1 MASKITSRQMV
12 SVIGHMNP
20 DTDSI
25 CSAIAYANL
34 KRTLTGGNYQARR
47 AGAVNPET
55 QYVLDYF
62 GVEPPIY
69 IDDVRQRV
77 KDIEIKRLDGI
88 TENVS
93 MKKAWEYMNEH
104 KVVCLAILRG
114 GNRLY
119 GVLSMGDITR
129 SYMEVYDSRIVGKA
143 QTPYKNILET
153 LNGTMVV
160 GNSSG
165 KVIGGKVLIS
175 AANPDVMEQYIEEGD
190 VVLLGH
196 RYESQL
202 CAIEMKAACLILTNG
217 AKTSLTIK
225 KIAEERGC
233 RVIETDYDTY
243 TTARLMNQSIPVGYF
258 MKRGEIDSFTYNDFL
273 DDVKVTMAEKRHR
286 YFPVLD
292 EQGLYAGMIS
302 RRNLLSA
309 KKAQLILV
317 DHNEKSQ
324 AVPGLADAEIMEI
337 IDHHRIGNIET
348 KGPVYFRNQPVGC
361 TATIIYQMYM
371 ENGVELSKSIAGL
384 LLSAILSDTLAFRS
398 PTCTPV
404 DRRVAEDLSRIAGI
418 SDMEAYAS
426 DMFAAGSDLGNRTA
440 QQIFT
445 MDFKKFKSAEID
457 FGVGQISSMSVEEL
471 ESAKE
476 KMMKEV
482 ERFREEQHCQ
492 MLYFMLTNILKESS
506 EVIYCGKDS
515 ERVIQIGF
523 SQKDQT
529 LEKNL
534 GTVVLE
540 GVISRKKQLIPR
552 LMEAFPSL

>member
-1 MASKITSRQMV
+1 MASKQMI
-12 SVIGHMNP
+12 SVVGHMNP

-34 KRTLTGGNYQARR
+34 KRTITNGRYQACR
-47 AGAVNPET
+47 AGVVNPET

-69 IDDVRQRV
+69 VDDVRQRV
-77 KDIEIKRLDGI
+77 KNIEIKQLDGI

-129 SYMEVYDSRIVGKA
+129 SYMEVYDNRIVGKA

-153 LNGTMVV
+153 LNGIMVV
-160 GNSSG
+160 GDPDG
-165 KVIGGKVLIS
+165 KVVGGKVLVA

-202 CAIEMKAACLILTNG
+202 CAIEMKASCLVLTNG

-225 KIAEERGC
+225 KIAEDRGC
-233 RVIETDYDTY
+233 VVIESDYDTY
-243 TTARLMNQSIPVGYF
+243 TAARLMNQSIPVGHF
-258 MKRGEIDSFTYNDFL
+258 MKRGQIDSFTYNDFL
-273 DDVKVTMAEKRHR
+273 DDVKVIMAEKRHR

-309 KKAQLILV
+309 QKAQLILV

-324 AVPGLADAEIMEI
+324 AVPGLADAEILEI

-348 KGPVYFRNQPVGC
+348 RGPVYFRNQPVGC

-371 ENGVELSKSIAGL
+371 ENGVEISKPIAGL
-384 LLSAILSDTLAFRS
+384 LMSAILSDTLAFRS

-404 DRRVAEDLSRIAGI
+404 DRRIATELARIAEI
-418 SDMEAYAS
+418 TDIEAYAS
-426 DMFAAGSDLGNRTA
+426 DMFAAGSDLSNRTA
-440 QQIFT
+440 QEIFT
-445 MDFKKFKSAEID
+445 MDFKKFKSGEIG

-471 ESAKE
+471 QSAKK
-476 KMMKEV
+476 KMMAEV
-482 ERFREEQHCQ
+482 ENFREEQNCQ
-492 MLYFMLTNILKESS
+492 MMFFMLTNILKESS
-506 EVIYCGKDS
+506 EVIYCGKDAD
-515 ERVIQIGF
+515 RVIRIGF
-523 SQKDQT
+523 N
-529 LEKNL
+529 LEEMDAAHL
-534 GTVVLE
+534 GSVNLE
-540 GVISRKKQLIPR
+540 GVVSRKKQMIPR
-552 LMEAFPSL
+552 LMDAFPNL

>member
-1 MASKITSRQMV
+1 MALKQMI
-12 SVIGHMNP
+12 SVVGHMNP

-34 KRTLTGGNYQARR
+34 KKTLTGGNYQACR
-47 AGAVNPET
+47 AGVVNPET

-62 GVEPPIY
+62 GVEAPTY
-69 IDDVRQRV
+69 VDDVRQRV
-77 KDIEIKRLDGI
+77 KNIEIKQLDGI

-143 QTPYKNILET
+143 HTPYKNILET
-153 LNGTMVV
+153 LNGKMVV
-160 GNSSG
+160 GDPDG
-165 KVIGGKVLIS
+165 EVAGGKVLVA

-202 CAIEMKAACLILTNG
+202 CAIEMKAACLVLTNG

-225 KIAEERGC
+225 KIAEDRGC
-233 RVIETDYDTY
+233 VVIESDYDTY
-243 TTARLMNQSIPVGYF
+243 TASRLMNQSIPVGYF
-258 MKRGEIDSFTYNDFL
+258 MKRGQIDSFTYNDFL

-309 KKAQLILV
+309 QKAQLILV

-324 AVPGLADAEIMEI
+324 AVPGLADAEILEI

-371 ENGVELSKSIAGL
+371 ENDVEIPKPIAGL
-384 LLSAILSDTLAFRS
+384 LMSAILSDTLAFRS

-404 DRRVAEDLSRIAGI
+404 DQKIASELARIAGVA
-418 SDMEAYAS
+418 DMEAYAS
-426 DMFAAGSDLGNRTA
+426 DMFAAGSDLANRTA

-445 MDFKKFKSAEID
+445 MDFKKFKSGEIN
-457 FGVGQISSMSVEEL
+457 FGVGQISSMSAEEL
-471 ESAKE
+471 QNAKE
-476 KMMKEV
+476 KMVKEV
-482 ERFREEQHCQ
+482 DSFREEQHCQ
-492 MLYFMLTNILKESS
+492 MMYFMLTNIMKESS

-515 ERVIQIGF
+515 GRVIQIGF
-523 SQKDQT
+523 GLKDDV
-529 LEKNL
+529 LDNHP
-534 GTVVLE
+534 GTVNLE
-540 GVISRKKQLIPR
+540 GVISRKKQMIPR
-552 LMEAFPSL
+552 LMDAFPSL